1 MEVGAIPGMT
11 CYGTWGQREEP
22 CYFCHGMKA
31 LDSQEA
37 QHLEVEY
44 GGILWDAHWIPV
56 SQDMYLHYAFDITE
70 KRRMENEITKS
81 EKLDSVGTLAGGI
94 AHDFNN
100 LLTGIMG
107 NVGVVKLQKYLNHKS
122 FEMLE
127 ETEKAI
133 FRAKDLTSQLLT
145 FSKGG
150 SPVKQTASLG
160 EIIRESAKFVLS
172 GSNVKYEFNIPDDL
186 WSVDVDV
193 GQFNQV
199 INNILINAKQAI
211 LEYGIITVTCQNV
224 PYGEESFQNLNA
236 FNYKGNFVRM
246 SITDTGAGIPEEH
259 LDKIFD
265 PYFTTKEKGIGL
277 GLASAY
283 SIVDSHGGMIMV
295 ESTPGEG
302 TTFQICIP
310 ASDKV
315 PEKHGISD
323 EILKG
328 SGRILLMD
336 DEEIVRESVSSMLE
350 GLGYEVD
357 MAVDGAEAIEKYKE
371 AKDSGISYDAV
382 IMDLTVP
389 GGMGG
394 KEAIVKHKEIDP
406 EVKAIVSSGYSQDPV
421 MAHYEDYGFCGVL
434 SKPYRLE
441 ELSRV
446 IHDLLE
452 G

>member
-1 MEVGAIPGMT
+1 
-11 CYGTWGQREEP
+11 
-22 CYFCHGMKA
+22 
-31 LDSQEA
+31 
-37 QHLEVEY
+37 
-44 GGILWDAHWIPV
+44 
-56 SQDMYLHYAFDITE
+56 
-70 KRRMENEITKS
+70 
-81 EKLDSVGTLAGGI
+81 
-94 AHDFNN
+94 
-100 LLTGIMG
+100 MG
-107 NVGVVKLQKYLNHKS
+107 NVSILKMQTDLDNIS

-160 EIIRESAKFVLS
+160 EIIRESATFVLS

-186 WSVDVDV
+186 WSIDVDV

-211 LEYGIITVTCQNV
+211 LEYGTITVTCQNV
-224 PYGEESFQNLNA
+224 PYGEESFQNLRDLN
-236 FNYKGNFVRM
+236 FKGNFVRM

-265 PYFTTKEKGIGL
+265 PYFTTKEMGVGL

-283 SIVDSHGGMIMV
+283 YIVVSHGGMIMV
-295 ESTPGEG
+295 ESIPGEG
-302 TTFQICIP
+302 TTFQIFIP
-310 ASDKV
+310 ALDKV
-315 PEKHGISD
+315 PDKNKETDKVVITG
-323 EILKG
+323 EGMILV
-328 SGRILLMD
+328 MD
-336 DEEIVRESVSSMLE
+336 DQEIVRESVSGMLE
-350 GLGYEVD
+350 ELGYNVSTVE
-357 MAVDGAEAIEKYKE
+357 DGTEAIKKYQETKE
-371 AKDSGISYDAV
+371 SSTPYDVV
-382 IMDLTVP
+382 IMDLTIP

-394 KEAIVKHKEIDP
+394 KEAIVKLKEINPD
-406 EVKAIVSSGYSQDPV
+406 VKAVVSSGYSHDSI
-421 MAHYEDYGFCGVL
+421 MANHKDYGFSGIL